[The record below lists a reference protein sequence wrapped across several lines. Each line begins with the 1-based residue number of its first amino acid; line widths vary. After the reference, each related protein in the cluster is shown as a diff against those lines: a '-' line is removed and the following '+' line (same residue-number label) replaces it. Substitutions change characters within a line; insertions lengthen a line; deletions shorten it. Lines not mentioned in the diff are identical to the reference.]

1 MERRDVNMTGRDLV
15 LVLAIFLVDNA
26 VLIINT
32 IRNMYKIY
40 KNNRPRSQG

>member
-1 MERRDVNMTGRDLV
+1 MTGRDLV

-26 VLIINT
+26 PMIINA

-40 KNNRPRSQG
+40 KNNRPHRKG

>member
-1 MERRDVNMTGRDLV
+1 MTGKEFV

-26 VLIINT
+26 PMIIDA

-40 KNNRPRSQG
+40 KNNRPHHKV

>member
-1 MERRDVNMTGRDLV
+1 MTGREIV

-26 VLIINT
+26 TFVIDV

-40 KNNRPRSQG
+40 KNNRPHSKD